1 MSKRYTSTI
10 RLTWIG
16 NMLDAKI
23 KEEYI
28 KLAKD
33 GMRPRPSTK
42 LRSAD
47 ELMQELAEEMDAEMA
62 SEEYKET
69 ENIH

>member
-1 MSKRYTSTI
+1 
-10 RLTWIG
+10 
-16 NMLDAKI
+16 
-23 KEEYI
+23 
-28 KLAKD
+28 
-33 GMRPRPSTK
+33 MRPRPSTK

-69 ENIH
+69 ETIH